1 LLAPSVGVIDGSGQA
16 MWIVRYGPI
25 PQPLSGVREKLP
37 PCSTDVPVGS
47 VEFLA
52 LEVV

>member
-1 LLAPSVGVIDGSGQA
+1 

-37 PCSTDVPVGS
+37 PRSTDVPVGS
-47 VEFLA
+47 MGFLA
-52 LEVV
+52 LEVI